1 MKQWECKNSYNLV
14 ERSQTIQLK
23 EEKDLNR
30 HFTKDLQ
37 TVISLE
43 KDAHK
48 SSYSCT
54 LKPQWGGFPGGSDG
68 KESACNV
75 GDPGLIQVWSLG
87 WEDNLEKE
95 MATHSSILAWRIPMD
110 RGAWW
115 PRVCGVTAGSQ
126 HGESHSWTQLSD

>member
-54 LKPQWGGFPGGSDG
+54 LKPQWGGFPGGSVV
-68 KESACNV
+68 ENPLANA
-75 GDPGLIQVWSLG
+75 GDMGLTPDLG
-87 WEDNLEKE
+87 W
-95 MATHSSILAWRIPMD
+95 
-110 RGAWW
+110 
-115 PRVCGVTAGSQ
+115 
-126 HGESHSWTQLSD
+126 SHMLQSN